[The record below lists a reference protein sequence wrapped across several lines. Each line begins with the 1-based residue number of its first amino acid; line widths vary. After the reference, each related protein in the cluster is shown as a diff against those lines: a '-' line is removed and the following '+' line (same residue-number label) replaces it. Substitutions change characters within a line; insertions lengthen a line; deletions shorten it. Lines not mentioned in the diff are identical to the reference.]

1 MYPPYDL
8 ILGGPGG
15 GFCGPGAGFGG
26 PGGGFSISR
35 SSGKPLLLL
44 RLKKPPP
51 GPPKPAP
58 GPQELPPGP
67 PKMRSWGGYMIS
79 RF

>member
-26 PGGGFSISR
+26 PGGGFSGSR
-35 SSGKPLLLL
+35 SSGQATTATKT
-44 RLKKPPP
+44 KKH
-51 GPPKPAP
+51 
-58 GPQELPPGP
+58 PQDHQNHHQGL
-67 PKMRSWGGYMIS
+67 
-79 RF
+79 

>member
-8 ILGGPGG
+8 ILGGPGD

-26 PGGGFSISR
+26 PGGGSSGSR

-44 RLKKPPP
+44 RLKK
-51 GPPKPAP
+51 
-58 GPQELPPGP
+58 
-67 PKMRSWGGYMIS
+67 R
-79 RF
+79 

>member
-26 PGGGFSISR
+26 PGGGFSGSR

-51 GPPKPAP
+51 GPPKS
-58 GPQELPPGP
+58 PPGP
-67 PKMRSWGGYMIS
+67 PKPTKTKQKTKRKLNKNTV
-79 RF
+79 